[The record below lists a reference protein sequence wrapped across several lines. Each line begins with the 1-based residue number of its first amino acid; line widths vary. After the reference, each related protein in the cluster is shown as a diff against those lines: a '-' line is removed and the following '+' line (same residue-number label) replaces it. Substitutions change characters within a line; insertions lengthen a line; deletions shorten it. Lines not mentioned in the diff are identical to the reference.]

1 MHEFFKGNEAK
12 NNFVKE
18 DAESEECKECAA
30 TLDGL
35 RKVNLTNL
43 AVICIK
49 KKESQKVV
57 DYCDECLKL
66 DPSHIK
72 AMFLKGRAL
81 IEMTEFKKAIEAFT
95 ALLDIEPDHAEA
107 KNELKRANQLLK

>member
-18 DAESEECKECAA
+18 DEESEEYKENSI
-30 TLDGL
+30 TLDSL

-49 KKESQKVV
+49 KKDNQQVV
-57 DYCDECLKL
+57 NYCDECLKL
-66 DPSHIK
+66 DPRHIK

-81 IEMTEFKKAIEAFT
+81 IEMTEFKQAIEVLKE
-95 ALLDIEPDHAEA
+95 LLEVDSEHAEA
-107 KNELKRANQLLK
+107 IKELKRAN